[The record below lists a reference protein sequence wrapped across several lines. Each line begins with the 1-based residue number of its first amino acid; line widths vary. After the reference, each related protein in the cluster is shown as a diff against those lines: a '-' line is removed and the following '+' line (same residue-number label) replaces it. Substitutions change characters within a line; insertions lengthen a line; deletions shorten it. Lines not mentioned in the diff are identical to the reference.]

1 VRTAPGFSLAEVLVA
16 TAVLTIG
23 LMAVA
28 IGFQQAGS
36 GVAVGGGET
45 AAVFLAEQR
54 IEQLRAVAM
63 SDFAGASLA
72 AGTTTE
78 HCVAGHVSG
87 NAPTCQGAPNGGPSY
102 TRSTT
107 VTDVTA
113 GVGCPAVPLS
123 CKQVDVSV
131 TYRPVTSTG
140 QLDQVRSVRLVTVL
154 GPRV

>member
-1 VRTAPGFSLAEVLVA
+1 M
-16 TAVLTIG
+16 LTIG

-36 GVAVGGGET
+36 GVAGAGGET

-63 SDFAGASLA
+63 TDFAAASLG

-78 HCVAGHVSG
+78 HCVAGHVAGST
-87 NAPTCQGAPNGGPSY
+87 AACQGGASGGPAY
-102 TRSTT
+102 TRNTT
-107 VTDVTA
+107 ITDVTA
-113 GVGCPAVPLS
+113 GVGCPTVPLS

-131 TYRPVTSTG
+131 SYRPVTSAG